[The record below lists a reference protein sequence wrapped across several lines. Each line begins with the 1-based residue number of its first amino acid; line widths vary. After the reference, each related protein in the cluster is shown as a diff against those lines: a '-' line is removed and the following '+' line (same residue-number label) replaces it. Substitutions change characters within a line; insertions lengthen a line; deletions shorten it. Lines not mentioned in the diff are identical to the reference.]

1 MDKTITFNNLNLTIP
16 DELTDEIYERALVAI
31 KTVYGHADV
40 YLPANNFAELFN
52 AILDAVKEKNENF
65 DYE

>member
-1 MDKTITFNNLNLTIP
+1 MDKTITFSNLDLTIP
-16 DELTDEIYERALVAI
+16 DELTDEIYERTLEAI

-52 AILDAVKEKNENF
+52 AILDTVKEKNENF

>member
-1 MDKTITFNNLNLTIP
+1 MDKTITFSLTIP
-16 DELTDEIYERALVAI
+16 DELTDEIYERALEVI
-31 KTVYGHADV
+31 KIFYGHVDE
-40 YLPANNFAELFN
+40 YLPADNFAELFN